1 MSARRIARE
10 LAVIV
15 MPQLPKNEE
24 KLSNVQITEV
34 VDKAVHMLID
44 YAKQNLKDAGAIVV
58 KAHDELVEMEIVHK
72 DNEGEISDLKG
83 VTLNS
88 DELKEKFRTIERAI
102 NLVQEALDIPEIA
115 LSATTEPIKSVCKK
129 CGSASEINIERAH
142 KEEVREFVQRII
154 TVYLQNRET
163 IDEFIKRARSK
174 FRIERMVS
182 IDRDILRLACAEAFY
197 MTDIP
202 INVAISEAVELSH
215 RFADEKAAKFIN
227 GILADLSEEAEAVRR
242 AYWKKSHDGQAAAA
256 EPKTAA
262 EQNATGN

>member
-15 MPQLPKNEE
+15 MPQLPKNED
-24 KLSNVQITEV
+24 KLGNVEITEI
-34 VDKAVHMLID
+34 VDRAVHMLVD
-44 YAKQNLKDAGAIVV
+44 YAKQNLKEAGALVV
-58 KAHDELVEMEIVHK
+58 KAHNDLIEMEIVHE
-72 DNEGEISDLKG
+72 DNEGEIRDLKS
-83 VTLNS
+83 VNMSTV
-88 DELKEKFRTIERAI
+88 DLKEKFRTVEMAI
-102 NLVQEALDIPEIA
+102 NLVTEAIDIPEIA
-115 LSATTEPIKSVCKK
+115 LSATTEPIKTKCKK
-129 CGSASEINIERAH
+129 CGAAGEVHIERAH
-142 KEEVREFVQRII
+142 KEEVRQFVQRIV

-174 FRIERMVS
+174 WRIERMVS

-242 AYWKKSHDGQAAAA
+242 ATWKKSHDANLSTV
-256 EPKTAA
+256 EP
-262 EQNATGN
+262 TGN

>member
-15 MPQLPKNEE
+15 MPQLPKNEA
-24 KLSNVQITEV
+24 KLGNVEITEI
-34 VDKAVHMLID
+34 VDRAVHMLVD
-44 YAKQNLKDAGAIVV
+44 FAKQNLKEAGALVV
-58 KAHDELVEMEIVHK
+58 KAHDELIEMEIEHA
-72 DNEGEISDLKG
+72 DNEGEIGDIKAVSMSTD
-83 VTLNS
+83 
-88 DELKEKFRTIERAI
+88 DLKEKFRTIEKAI
-102 NLVQEALDIPEIA
+102 NLVMEAIDIPEIA
-115 LSATTEPIKSVCKK
+115 LSATTEPFKIVCKK
-129 CGSASEINIERAH
+129 CGSATEINIERDH
-142 KEEVREFVQRII
+142 KEEVRQFVHRIV

-174 FRIERMVS
+174 WRIERMVS

-242 AYWKKSHDGQAAAA
+242 ATWKKSHDAQASAT
-256 EPKTAA
+256 EPSS
-262 EQNATGN
+262 N

>member
-24 KLSNVQITEV
+24 KLADLEITEL
-34 VDKAVHMLID
+34 VDRAVHMLIE
-44 YAKQNLKDAGAIVV
+44 YAKQNLKEAGGLVV
-58 KAHDELVEMEIVHK
+58 KAHNELLEMEVVHS
-72 DNEGEISDLKG
+72 DNEKEIR
-83 VTLNS
+83 
-88 DELKEKFRTIERAI
+88 ELKPVTMDTAELKDKFRVIERAI
-102 NLVQEALDIPEIA
+102 DLVTEAIDIPEIA
-115 LSATTEPIKSVCKK
+115 LSSTTEPFKVVCKR
-129 CGSASEINIERAH
+129 CGSATEVNLDRAH
-142 KEEVREFVQRII
+142 KEEVRLFVQRIVS
-154 TVYLQNRET
+154 VYLQNRDI

-174 FRIERMVS
+174 WRIERMVS

-242 AYWKKSHDGQAAAA
+242 ASWKKSHDAQAATP
-256 EPKTAA
+256 ETS
-262 EQNATGN
+262 N